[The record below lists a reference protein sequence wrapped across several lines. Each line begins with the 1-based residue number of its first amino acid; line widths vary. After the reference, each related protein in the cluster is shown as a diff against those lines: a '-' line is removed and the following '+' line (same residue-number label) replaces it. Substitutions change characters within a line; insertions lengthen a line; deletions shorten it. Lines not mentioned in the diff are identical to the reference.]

1 MDSPRLIVDP
11 EPVDPVRDSEVS
23 RQLLAGVAA
32 GELPDTVR
40 ISRPTASVAFGRRD
54 VVSDGYAAAHSAA
67 IAAGFETVERV
78 GGGRAAVFHEQT
90 IHLSHTVRDPD
101 PRPGTMR
108 RFEQTAALIA
118 RALCGLGVD
127 AHVGEVAG
135 EYCPGA
141 HSVNARHALKV
152 AGLGQRVVRDA
163 AHVGVVI
170 VVSGAARVRDVLVP
184 VYDALGLDWDPAI
197 TGSLVDE
204 RPDLTWEIVADA
216 LQAAYA
222 GRRSLV

>member
-11 EPVDPVRDSEVS
+11 EPVDPIHDSDVS
-23 RQLLAGVAA
+23 RQLIAGVAA

-54 VVSDGYAAAHSAA
+54 LVSAGYAAAHAA
-67 IAAGFETVERV
+67 ATTAGFEAVERV

-90 IHLSHTVRDPD
+90 IHLSHTVRDTD
-101 PRPGTMR
+101 PRAGTMR
-108 RFEQTAALIA
+108 RFEQAAELIA
-118 RALCGLGVD
+118 RALRGVGVD

-141 HSVNARHALKV
+141 HSVNARRALKV
-152 AGLGQRVVRDA
+152 AGLGQRVVKDA
-163 AHVGVVI
+163 AHVGAVI
-170 VVSGAARVRDVLVP
+170 VVADAARVRDVLVP
-184 VYDALGLDWDPAI
+184 VYDALGLSWDPAI

-204 RPDLTWEIVADA
+204 RSDLTWELVADA
-216 LQAAYA
+216 LQDAYA
-222 GRRSLV
+222 GRYSLV